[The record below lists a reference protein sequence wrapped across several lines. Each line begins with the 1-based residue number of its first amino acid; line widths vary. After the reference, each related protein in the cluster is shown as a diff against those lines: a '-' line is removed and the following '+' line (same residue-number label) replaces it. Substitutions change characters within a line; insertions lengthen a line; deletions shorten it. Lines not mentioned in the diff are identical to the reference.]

1 IKTGDKHFV
10 TVDSHNLKNE
20 AITAIQKLPKESYN
34 EYRAYEYPKKQN
46 DTISELINDSD
57 KWASQNAT
65 NGISLKLVGD
75 KKIYMT
81 HFEQDVIEKVLS
93 KNLQITLKSCDKQK
107 ITNLPIFI
115 NWFIKSFVNLYDS
128 KDLIIGVATDKKEDL
143 KKLLEKIEEIQKL
156 NGYEDI
162 FSILDVS
169 YINNENDRKKVSTTS
184 TIRHPYIPKIHL
196 CFPLTFE
203 GIIERLKKD
212 INIKV
217 FVVGANVAMW
227 KVKDMNRIKK
237 CN

>member
-1 IKTGDKHFV
+1 
-10 TVDSHNLKNE
+10 
-20 AITAIQKLPKESYN
+20 
-34 EYRAYEYPKKQN
+34 
-46 DTISELINDSD
+46 
-57 KWASQNAT
+57 
-65 NGISLKLVGD
+65 
-75 KKIYMT
+75 M
-81 HFEQDVIEKVLS
+81 
-93 KNLQITLKSCDKQK
+93 
-107 ITNLPIFI
+107 
-115 NWFIKSFVNLYDS
+115 NLYDS

-237 CN
+237 CNVIIVDKVNNSKNFNSSGVPFSFSGAI